1 MQVYAFV
8 GASGTGK
15 SHHSQTV
22 ASEYNIKYI
31 IDDGLL
37 INENKVVCG
46 ISAKTEP
53 TKIGSVKAA
62 IFMDETRAKT
72 MRSAIKHE
80 NIDKLLILGTSD
92 EMVDKIAQ
100 SLGLPEISKR
110 IYIQDIATDE
120 QIKEAKRKRLVEGKH
135 VVPVPTFEIKEQF
148 SGYLLDPL
156 KIFEKKER
164 TYKEKSIIRP
174 TFSYLGNYTISDK
187 VIKDVALYEGKKIC
201 GISKITRITV
211 QKFVDGITLDIDI
224 GVNYGEV
231 IPEVAKGLKDKIAK
245 AINYT
250 TGINIFKIN
259 VYVREINI

>member
-1 MQVYAFV
+1 M
-8 GASGTGK
+8 T
-15 SHHSQTV
+15 
-22 ASEYNIKYI
+22 
-31 IDDGLL
+31 GLL
-37 INENKVVCG
+37 INQNKVVCG

-62 IFMDETRAKT
+62 IFLDENRANT
-72 MRSAIKHE
+72 MRKAIKKE

-92 EMVDKIAQ
+92 DMVDKIAQ
-100 SLGLPEISKR
+100 NLRLPEIEKR

-120 QIKEAKRKRLVEGKH
+120 QIEEAKRKRKEEGKH

-148 SGYLLDPL
+148 SGYFLDPL

-187 VIKDVALYEGKKIC
+187 VIKDVALNEGRKII
-201 GISKITRITV
+201 GISRMIKIAIE
-211 QKFVDGITLDIDI
+211 KFVDGITLDVEI
-224 GVNYGEV
+224 GINYGLS
-231 IPEVAKGLKDKIAK
+231 IPLVADMLKKSLAE

-259 VYVREINI
+259 VYVKEINTK